1 MTVDI
6 LPLELNFARPFT
18 VEVSRTL
25 TIRNTGTSPLAFKV
39 RFQCGALR
47 HDVVTDGDDIDP
59 GPRSKPPPPNSIAFD
74 PMLAVSSPEMHSM
87 LQRAVQLTPH
97 KQSVLLQAMKQDPP
111 LDAKC
116 RDKFLVQC
124 APIPSDKDFSSIA
137 SVLESADKATLVERK
152 IRVNWLAANSEDA
165 HGPTAPAVSTPH
177 KPSAV
182 NGATETPDAPRTFS
196 SPGGNANSTPL
207 SAPPPYASD
216 DPAEETDDKSERPK
230 SAVSHAATSVS
241 EAAQLSYEEL
251 KSKLAQAEA
260 QLLNLKDGGLRQRN
274 VKSASSEEKR
284 PAGNTAQVVKQQQP
298 DGVPVQIVAL
308 LCLLSFLLAYF
319 FF

>member
-25 TIRNTGTSPLAFKV
+25 TIRNTSTSPLAFKV
-39 RFQCGALR
+39 KTTAPKQYCVRPNAGR
-47 HDVVTDGDDIDP
+47 IEP
-59 GPRSKPPPPNSIAFD
+59 GNAFD
-74 PMLAVSSPEMHSM
+74 V
-87 LQRAVQLTPH
+87 T
-97 KQSVLLQAMKQDPP
+97 VLLQAMKQDPP

-124 APIPSDKDFSSIA
+124 APIPSDKDFSTIA
-137 SVLESADKATLVERK
+137 SVLESADKATLAERK

-165 HGPTAPAVSTPH
+165 QGLAAPAVSTPS

-216 DPAEETDDKSERPK
+216 DAAEEADDKPERPK

-241 EAAQLSYEEL
+241 EAAQVSYEEL

-260 QLLNLKDGGLRQRN
+260 QLLNLKDSGLRQRS

-284 PAGNTAQVVKQQQP
+284 PAANTAQVVKQQP

>member
-25 TIRNTGTSPLAFKV
+25 TIRNTSTSPLAFKV
-39 RFQCGALR
+39 KTTAPKQYCVRPNAGR
-47 HDVVTDGDDIDP
+47 IEP
-59 GPRSKPPPPNSIAFD
+59 GNAFD
-74 PMLAVSSPEMHSM
+74 V
-87 LQRAVQLTPH
+87 T
-97 KQSVLLQAMKQDPP
+97 VLLQAMKQDPP

-124 APIPSDKDFSSIA
+124 APIPSDKDFSTIA
-137 SVLESADKATLVERK
+137 SVLESADKATLAERK

-165 HGPTAPAVSTPH
+165 QGLAAPAVSTPS

-216 DPAEETDDKSERPK
+216 DAAEEADDKPERPK

-241 EAAQLSYEEL
+241 EAAQVSYDEL

-260 QLLNLKDGGLRQRN
+260 QLLNLKDSGLRQRS

-284 PAGNTAQVVKQQQP
+284 PAANTAQVVKQQP

>member
-25 TIRNTGTSPLAFKV
+25 TIRNTSTSPLAFKV
-39 RFQCGALR
+39 KTTAPKQYCVRPNAGR
-47 HDVVTDGDDIDP
+47 IEP
-59 GPRSKPPPPNSIAFD
+59 GNAFD
-74 PMLAVSSPEMHSM
+74 V
-87 LQRAVQLTPH
+87 T
-97 KQSVLLQAMKQDPP
+97 VLLQAMKQDPP

-137 SVLESADKATLVERK
+137 SVLESADKATLAERK

-165 HGPTAPAVSTPH
+165 QGLIAPAVSTPS

-216 DPAEETDDKSERPK
+216 DAAEEADDKPERPK

-241 EAAQLSYEEL
+241 EAAQVSYEEL

-260 QLLNLKDGGLRQRN
+260 QLLNLKDSGLRQRS

-284 PAGNTAQVVKQQQP
+284 PAANTAQVVKQQP